1 MKKLPLLLFALIALT
16 LNTQAQSSSDKSS
29 EDSKSSSKSSKSKK
43 EKDQKEVTRIFTFSA
58 MTDIHNED
66 DFDIILDGP
75 ELGFDF
81 SYNKQVK
88 GKLLSRGLSLGWQ
101 PIATTDEIVNVQGQ
115 SGTLKATN
123 QMVHAHYT
131 LRVTPFKNSG
141 IQPYLEGIVG
151 AKGAAI
157 TSSLD
162 YDSDEQSDVNDIPY
176 FAATWNYGYAGG
188 IRLRATDFIYVD
200 VRYARIQSGELKRII
215 NIDIDNDGVLSY
227 ETDTWKIPV
236 GYLRAG
242 ITFSF

>member
-1 MKKLPLLLFALIALT
+1 MKKSPLLLFALIALT
-16 LNTQAQSSSDKSS
+16 FSMQAQPSNK
-29 EDSKSSSKSSKSKK
+29 KSSSIY
-43 EKDQKEVTRIFTFSA
+43 KDAKHIITLSLMSDVY
-58 MTDIHNED
+58 NENN
-66 DFDIILDGP
+66 LGVLLENP
-75 ELGFDF
+75 QLGFDF

-88 GKLLSRGLSLGWQ
+88 GKLFSRGLSLGWQ
-101 PIATTDEIVNVQGQ
+101 PISTTNDRMEIQGDSATF
-115 SGTLKATN
+115 KAVN

-141 IQPYLEGIVG
+141 IQPYLEGILG

-157 TSSLD
+157 TYSLD
-162 YDSDEQSDVNDIPY
+162 YDSDGQNDVNDIPY

-200 VRYARIQSGELKRII
+200 VRYARIQSGELKRIT
-215 NIDIDNDGVLSY
+215 NHSIDNEGVLSY
-227 ETDTWKIPV
+227 QTDSWKVPQ

>member
-16 LNTQAQSSSDKSS
+16 FNTQAQSSSEQSS
-29 EDSKSSSKSSKSKK
+29 KDSKSSKNKE
-43 EKDQKEVTRIFTFSA
+43 EKDQKEVTRIFTFTA
-58 MTDIHNED
+58 MTDIHNEE
-66 DFDIILDGP
+66 DFDIVLDNP
-75 ELGFDF
+75 QLGFDF

-88 GKLLSRGLSLGWQ
+88 GKLFSRGLSLGWQ
-101 PIATTDEIVNVQGQ
+101 PISTTNDRMEIQGDSATF
-115 SGTLKATN
+115 KAVN

-141 IQPYLEGIVG
+141 IQPYLEGILG

-157 TSSLD
+157 TYSLD
-162 YDSDEQSDVNDIPY
+162 YDSDGQNDVNDIPY

-200 VRYARIQSGELKRII
+200 VRYARIQSGELKRIT
-215 NIDIDNDGVLSY
+215 NHSIDNEGVLSY
-227 ETDTWKIPV
+227 QTDSWKVPQ

>member
-16 LNTQAQSSSDKSS
+16 FSTQAQSSSEQSS
-29 EDSKSSSKSSKSKK
+29 KDSKSSKSKK
-43 EKDQKEVTRIFTFSA
+43 EKNQKEVTRIFTFAA
-58 MTDIHNED
+58 MTDIHNEEN
-66 DFDIILDGP
+66 FDIVLDNP

-81 SYNKQVK
+81 SYIKQVK
-88 GKLLSRGLSLGWQ
+88 GKLFSRGLSLGWQ
-101 PIATTDEIVNVQGQ
+101 PIATTDESVTIQGL

-131 LRVTPFKNSG
+131 LRVSPFKNSG

-162 YDSDEQSDVNDIPY
+162 YELDEHDDVNEIPY
-176 FAATWNYGYAGG
+176 FAFAWNYGYAGG
-188 IRLRATDFIYVD
+188 IRLKATNFIYVD

-215 NIDIDNDGVLSY
+215 NIDIDNEGVLSY
-227 ETDTWKIPV
+227 ETDAWKVPQ